1 MILVVGPSCFCRF
14 KTLQHTAWRG
24 VIIQV
29 RNSTLFWYHYFVKK
43 TRLFILFVISLLI
56 LNGCSVIQKIQF
68 SQDKLPW
75 KSSGD
80 ILLEDDFSDDTT
92 GWEIINNVYELKGYS
107 SAGYLISINNQGGR
121 SISTT
126 GLQFTDSKIQVETHK
141 LTGSNDSYLGIICRY
156 QDNQNYYRF
165 FVTPDGYTGI
175 VRVVNGE
182 SSTLPVGKMSYNH
195 DVLQDDGINLL
206 EVSCV
211 GNQLK
216 LMVNNKLAVSAE
228 DDQLKQG
235 DVGLFAETGQNGPGS
250 FIFNQF
256 IVTKP

>member
-1 MILVVGPSCFCRF
+1 M
-14 KTLQHTAWRG
+14 KQ
-24 VIIQV
+24 
-29 RNSTLFWYHYFVKK
+29 
-43 TRLFILFVISLLI
+43 TRLFVLLVICLVLL
-56 LNGCSVIQKIQF
+56 NSCSSIQKLQV

-75 KSSGD
+75 KASGE

-92 GWEIINNVYELKGYS
+92 GWEVVNNVYELKGYS
-107 SAGYLISINNQGGR
+107 SEGYLISINQKGGR

-126 GLQFTDSKIQVETHK
+126 GLQFSDIKIQVETQK
-141 LTGSNDSYLGIICRY
+141 ITGSNDSYLGIVCRY

-175 VRVVNGE
+175 VKVVNGE
-182 SSTLPVGKMSYNH
+182 SSTLPDGKMSYNH
-195 DVLQDDGINLL
+195 DVIQDDGTNLL

-211 GNQLK
+211 GNTLS
-216 LMVNNKLAVSAE
+216 LSVNGKLAVSAE
-228 DDQLKQG
+228 DDQLTEG
-235 DVGLFAETGQNGPGS
+235 DVGVFAETGQDGAGS

>member
-1 MILVVGPSCFCRF
+1 MAGFHS
-14 KTLQHTAWRG
+14 QA
-24 VIIQV
+24 
-29 RNSTLFWYHYFVKK
+29 RNSILFWYHYFVKK
-43 TRLFILFVISLLI
+43 TPLFILLIIGLLI
-56 LNGCSVIQKIQF
+56 LDGCSIITNIQF

-75 KSSGD
+75 KDNKD
-80 ILLEDDFSDDTT
+80 ILLEDDFSNDTT
-92 GWEIINNVYELKGYS
+92 GWEIVNNVYELKGYS

-126 GLQFTDSKIQVETHK
+126 GLQFTDSIIQVETRK
-141 LTGSNDSYLGIICRY
+141 LTGSSDSYIGIVCRY

-175 VRVVNGE
+175 VRVVKGE
-182 SSTLPVGKMSYNH
+182 SSTLPGGKMNYNH
-195 DVLQDDGINLL
+195 DVVQDDGINLL

-211 GNQLK
+211 GSQLK

-235 DVGLFAETGQNGPGS
+235 DVGLFAETGQDGPGS
-250 FIFNQF
+250 FIFNKF
-256 IVTKP
+256 LVTKP